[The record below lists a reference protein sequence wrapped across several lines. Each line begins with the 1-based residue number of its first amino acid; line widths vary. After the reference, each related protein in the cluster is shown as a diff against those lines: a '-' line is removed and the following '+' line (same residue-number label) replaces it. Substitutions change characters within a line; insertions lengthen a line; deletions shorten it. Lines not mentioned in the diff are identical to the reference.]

1 MKSMKWV
8 VEAGDLIMGIWTA
21 ETAESALDA
30 YAKEAGYESFEELQ
44 NEVPGEVRAY
54 PYDEL
59 DLKRKVRIRE
69 QYPDL
74 F

>member
-1 MKSMKWV
+1 MKNWII
-8 VEAGDLIMGIWTA
+8 EAGNIILGVWEA
-21 ETAESALDA
+21 ETKEEALDRVA
-30 YAKEAGYESFEELQ
+30 RDAGYESFEELQ

-59 DLKRKVRIRE
+59 DLKWKVRIRE